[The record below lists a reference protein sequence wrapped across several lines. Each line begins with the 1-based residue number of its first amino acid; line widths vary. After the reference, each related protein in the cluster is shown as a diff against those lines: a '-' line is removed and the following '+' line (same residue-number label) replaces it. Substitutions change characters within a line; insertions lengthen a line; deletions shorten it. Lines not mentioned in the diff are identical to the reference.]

1 MIKAIVVIY
10 LLIGLLITYI
20 SYRMNCK
27 NIKLDIKFIMRATL
41 VILLY
46 PIIIV
51 KFWLDDYIDRNF
63 C

>member
-20 SYRMNCK
+20 SYRMNRK